1 MTGTDFEPPFGE
13 ADLTNCEREL
23 IHLAGSVQ
31 PHGALIL
38 LRESDLSVLQASESV
53 RDWLGIDAADM
64 LGRPLSVIGGD
75 VARMLATQLYRVRGD
90 ELTAFQCRA
99 GLGLHARAFEALL
112 HRVDNDALVL
122 ELEAASNDGANAD
135 MHRLLSA
142 SVHRF
147 SEATTVETL
156 AQVVTE
162 DIRALTGYD
171 RVMVYRFDADGHGEI
186 IAESRDPGLD
196 TLLGHRY
203 PASDIPQRA
212 RELYLRNRVRVLVDA
227 AYRPSALHPRLRPD
241 TGRELDMSMCHL
253 RSMSPLHIEYLT
265 NMGVTATL
273 VASLVREGRLWG
285 LIACHHYSPRR
296 LQYARRTAVDVLAE
310 VMATRL
316 AAIENYVRMQV
327 DMLVR
332 QIEARLID
340 AASLEGDWRTALIRS
355 ARALLQPLQ
364 AQGLALHYEGEW
376 LTAGELPSTDAL
388 QIIARHARA
397 GMVDGL
403 FACAAL
409 GRIDPALAALAPGHC
424 GVLAAA
430 LSGDAGDLLI
440 WVRPEQ
446 RARLTWA
453 GNPEKQ
459 RVEGDPLTLSPRR
472 SFETWTEIVRGSS
485 APWTRPDIALVRAIA
500 CSLRDVI
507 MQSQAVRLL
516 IAEHQ
521 IQSVR
526 RRVDASDEPLLL
538 VDGGGRLLYANE
550 ACRRLTGTDRRDSA
564 RTGALTELLAGGPL
578 SEAFRRVLSS
588 GRPWRGEC
596 TLCDARGEPRPYAVR
611 MDGLPSP
618 EGGPLGYI
626 VLLTDLSDTRRTEAA
641 RRHFEETLSETGRA
655 GGTPSAGMTV
665 PDAVL
670 GAILANASVAAMEL
684 SDAPATQPSAA
695 LIEELEASVSRAA
708 LLYARLRQFRQE

>member
-1 MTGTDFEPPFGE
+1 VIGTDFEPPFGQ

-23 IHLAGSVQ
+23 IHLAGSIQ
-31 PHGALIL
+31 PHGALL
-38 LRESDLSVLQASESV
+38 VMRERDLSVLQASESV
-53 RDWLGIDAADM
+53 REWLGIEAAA
-64 LGRPLSVIGGD
+64 LPGRPLAVIGGD
-75 VARMLATQLYRVRGD
+75 VAAALAGQLPRVRGD
-90 ELTAFQCRA
+90 ELTAFRCSA
-99 GLGLHARAFEALL
+99 GLGPHLKVFEALL
-112 HRVDNDALVL
+112 HRVHDDALVL
-122 ELEAASNDGANAD
+122 ELEPACSTMADAD

-156 AQVVTE
+156 AQAVTE

-186 IAESRDPGLD
+186 IAESREPRLD

-227 AYRPSALHPRLRPD
+227 GYRPSPLHPRLRPD
-241 TGRELDMSMCHL
+241 TGGELDMSMCHL

-296 LQYARRTAVDVLAE
+296 LLYAQRTAVDVLAE

-340 AASLEGDWRTALIRS
+340 AASLEGDWRTALVRS
-355 ARALLQPLQ
+355 ARALMQPLQ
-364 AQGLALHYEGEW
+364 AQGLALCYEGEW

-388 QIIARHARA
+388 QLIARHART
-397 GMVDGL
+397 GMNGGL

-409 GRIDPALAALAPGHC
+409 GRLDPALAPLAPGHC
-424 GVLAAA
+424 GALAVA
-430 LSGDAGDLLI
+430 LSADASDLLI

-459 RVEGDPLTLSPRR
+459 SVDGDPLMLSPRR

-485 APWTRPDIALVRAIA
+485 APWTRPDLALVRAIA

-521 IQSVR
+521 IQAVR

-538 VDGGGRLLYANE
+538 VDGGGRLLYAND
-550 ACRRLTGTDRRDSA
+550 AFRRLAGTDRRDPA
-564 RTGALTELLAGGPL
+564 RTGAQTELLASGPL
-578 SEAFRRVLSS
+578 AEAFRRVRSS

-596 TLCDARGEPRPYAVR
+596 TLCDACGEPRPYAVR

-618 EGGPLGYI
+618 AGGPLGYI

-641 RRHFEETLSETGRA
+641 RRHLEETLSETGRA
-655 GGTPSAGMTV
+655 GGAPSVGMAV

-684 SDAPATQPSAA
+684 SDALAAQPAAA